1 MHKDILV
8 IDDNPDIRFLICNIL
23 KEQNFNVRSAANYDQ
38 AVLEINKKIPDLA
51 IIDIK
56 LDKTDKDGIDL
67 LKLINKKDKLTP
79 IIMISGHATVAIAV
93 EAIRLGAYE
102 FIEKPFSTEKIINY
116 VNRALENAALKQE
129 KDIIENKLF
138 HSFDLIGKSPSIIKI
153 KKTIEKLSTSESRV
167 LISGPTGSG
176 KELVARKIHKNSIRS
191 KEPFVILNAALLKEN
206 TYERELFGEEFDD
219 GNISFGA
226 LERANKGT
234 LLIDEVSEIPFETQ
248 ANVLRVLIDQ
258 KFKRLNGSKYIK
270 VNIRLISSTS
280 KNLKDLVENNK
291 FREDLF
297 HRLNVVPIDLLS
309 LSSRTEDIPLLI
321 EYFKEKL
328 SEINGVQQPM
338 IDIKNDNLYTYNWPG
353 NVRELRNLVER
364 LTILSA
370 NESKQDIS
378 KLMDD
383 ILLSSQTLDN
393 DKSRLEKT
401 FSSPLKEA
409 REYFEKEY
417 LLTQLK
423 KNHGNIS
430 KTADFIGME
439 RSALHRKLK
448 SLGIKGINWYEHNYM
463 WSR

>member
-1 MHKDILV
+1 MLKEILV

-23 KEQNFNVRSAANYDQ
+23 KEQNFEIRSAANYDQ
-38 AVLEINKKIPDLA
+38 AELEINKRMPDLA

-56 LDKTDKDGIDL
+56 LDKPDKDGIDL
-67 LKLINKKDKLTP
+67 LKLISKKDKLTP
-79 IIMISGHATVAIAV
+79 VIMISGHATVQIAV

-102 FIEKPFSTEKIINY
+102 FIEKPFSKEKILNY
-116 VNRALENAALKQE
+116 VNRALESSKLKKE

-138 HSFDLIGKSPSIIKI
+138 HSFDLIGESPSLLKVKKIIN
-153 KKTIEKLSTSESRV
+153 KLHTSESRV

-176 KELVARKIHKNSIRS
+176 KELVARKIHKNSSRS
-191 KEPFVILNAALLKEN
+191 KEGFVIINAALLKEK
-206 TYERELFGEEFDD
+206 TYEKELFGEEFKD

-258 KFKRLNGSKYIK
+258 KFKRLNGSKDIN

-280 KNLKDLVENNK
+280 KNLNELVSMNK

-297 HRLNVVPIDLLS
+297 HRLNVMPIELTPLCT
-309 LSSRTEDIPLLI
+309 RTEDIPLLI
-321 EYFKEKL
+321 NYFKDKL
-328 SEINGVQQPM
+328 SEINGVQQPE

-364 LTILSA
+364 LTILSS
-370 NESKQDIS
+370 NESKNKIN
-378 KLMDD
+378 KLIND
-383 ILLSSQTLDN
+383 ILNPSSKISA
-393 DKSRLEKT
+393 DKTVLENSFQ
-401 FSSPLKEA
+401 FSLKEA
-409 REYFEKEY
+409 REHFEKEY
-417 LLTQLK
+417 LTIQIK
-423 KNHGNIS
+423 KHHGNIS

-448 SLGIKGINWYEHNYM
+448 LLGIKGIN
-463 WSR
+463 

>member
-1 MHKDILV
+1 MLKEILV

-23 KEQNFNVRSAANYDQ
+23 DEQNFKVRSAANYDQ
-38 AVLEINKKIPDLA
+38 AVLEINNRLPDLA

-56 LDKTDKDGIDL
+56 LDKPDKDGIDL
-67 LKLINKKDKLTP
+67 LKLINKKNKLIP
-79 IIMISGHATVAIAV
+79 VIMISGHATVQIAV

-102 FIEKPFSTEKIINY
+102 FIEKPFSKEKIVNY
-116 VNRALENAALKQE
+116 VNRGLESSSLKIE

-138 HSFDLIGKSPSIIKI
+138 HSFDLIGKSQSILKV
-153 KKTIEKLSTSESRV
+153 KKTIDKLRTSESRI

-176 KELVARKIHKNSIRS
+176 KELVARKIHKNSSRS
-191 KEPFVILNAALLKEN
+191 KEPFIIINASLLKEK
-206 TYERELFGEEFDD
+206 TYEKELFGEEFKNGD
-219 GNISFGA
+219 ISFGA

-258 KFKRLNGSKYIK
+258 KFKRVNGSKDIN

-280 KNLKDLVENNK
+280 KNLTELVRVNN
-291 FREDLF
+291 FREDLY
-297 HRLNVVPIDLLS
+297 HRLNVMPIELSS

-321 EYFKEKL
+321 DYFITKL
-328 SEINGVQQPM
+328 SDINGVQKPD

-364 LTILSA
+364 ITILSS
-370 NESKQDIS
+370 NETKQKINQFIN
-378 KLMDD
+378 D
-383 ILLSSQTLDN
+383 ILNPLSKIQDN
-393 DKSRLEKT
+393 KDLIEQS
-401 FSSPLKEA
+401 FQSPLKEA
-409 REYFEKEY
+409 REHFEKEY
-417 LLTQLK
+417 LTTQLK
-423 KNHGNIS
+423 KHHGNIS

-448 SLGIKGINWYEHNYM
+448 YLGIKGIN
-463 WSR
+463 